1 MLRTRNDWDWKS
13 VRWCSSSYRTD
24 AFWESRLFYAID
36 ELCHKAECVT
46 CSTVRQA
53 LSKTLS
59 VNHCCRCFRMCLK
72 LQIISDKG
80 RQGKQILY
88 HFCLS
93 AAGTNLPKPPN
104 QLCHSDLTEAVPFKL
119 LLPSCYHS
127 KEEVVSKYVLKY
139 LLLTFL
145 KNGGGGFDL
154 FQRDFVMIEKVN
166 GF

>member
-1 MLRTRNDWDWKS
+1 MLRTQNDWDWKS

-36 ELCHKAECVT
+36 ELCHKAEYVA
-46 CSTVRQA
+46 CSRQA

-88 HFCLS
+88 YFCLS
-93 AAGTNLPKPPN
+93 AAGTDLPKPPN
-104 QLCHSDLTEAVPFKL
+104 ELCHSDLTEAVPFKL

-127 KEEVVSKYVLKY
+127 KEEVVSNYVLKY
-139 LLLTFL
+139 HSSDFPEEPGGVFWSLSKGLLLWL
-145 KNGGGGFDL
+145 
-154 FQRDFVMIEKVN
+154 RR
-166 GF
+166 